1 MLFLSQS
8 CLRASAREGRQIG
21 SPKFIDV
28 IFDIFKHIQVAF
40 LVFKK
45 LLKELL
51 GDLVFTFFN
60 PILTNLVTDMREVK
74 G

>member
-1 MLFLSQS
+1 
-8 CLRASAREGRQIG
+8 
-21 SPKFIDV
+21 V

-45 LLKELL
+45 FLKELL

-60 PILTNLVTDMREVK
+60 PIPTNLVTDMREVK